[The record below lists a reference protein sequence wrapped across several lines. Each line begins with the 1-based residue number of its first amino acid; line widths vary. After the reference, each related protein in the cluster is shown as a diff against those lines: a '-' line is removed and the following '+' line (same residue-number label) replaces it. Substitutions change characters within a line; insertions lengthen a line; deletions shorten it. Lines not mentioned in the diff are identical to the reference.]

1 MKKKTINEVVM
12 GAPLDRMPSK
22 IKHGFGEKRSYEVHP
37 GVDLA
42 TPSGTAVKAPMDGEV
57 VNVNNNG
64 PLCGGTIDIDY
75 KNGFWSRFCHIKRI
89 DVRKG
94 QVVKAG
100 QVVGLSGG
108 DRDDPQRGN
117 SKGAHLHFTLK
128 KDGKLVDPMLYINK
142 FDVGTSEFPMSA
154 GTKSDG
160 TNWDDFFNK
169 DTSSLSSVKK
179 PTLDPLLKK
188 VLSPLEKA
196 LNLQSENRDFI
207 NRLNEDIEL
216 VGGEV
221 KNKTTYSVNRGSQMV
236 SPENG
241 EVTLV
246 ADTKE
251 CTKSVLIKHVVNNQV
266 FYSKFC
272 NIRPRVTNRQDVSKG
287 QVIGT
292 ATESATI
299 QIIDKKQKPVG
310 IKNFIKTKDDIT
322 YGKKPDDKKKIK
334 SMDPLLKLALSP
346 LKILDLPD
354 MKSATDSTP
363 TEPFKAVKWL
373 KNNSITKNESVNK
386 DINKIK
392 KLL

>member
-1 MKKKTINEVVM
+1 MSKSINEIIMMNPVGSSKVSSPF
-12 GAPLDRMPSK
+12 GA
-22 IKHGFGEKRSYEVHP
+22 KRTYETHP
-37 GVDLA
+37 GVDLPV
-42 TPSGTAVKAPMDGEV
+42 PSGTPIKAPLDGIV
-57 VNVNNNG
+57 KTANINHNRM
-64 PLCGGTIDIDY
+64 CGGTIDIDY
-75 KNGFWSRFCHIKRI
+75 GNGFWSRFCHCRRI
-89 DVRKG
+89 DVREG
-94 QVVKAG
+94 DVVKRG
-100 QVVGLSGG
+100 QVVGASGG
-108 DRDDPQRGN
+108 AKGEIGAGN
-117 SKGAHLHFTLK
+117 SKGPHLHFTLK
-128 KDGKLVDPMLYINK
+128 KDGKLVDPMQYIDKIN
-142 FDVGTSEFPMSA
+142 VGTSEFPMSA

-207 NRLNEDIEL
+207 NKLNEDIEL

-241 EVTLV
+241 EVTLI

-251 CTKSVLIKHVVNNQV
+251 CSKSVLIKHVVNNQV
-266 FYSKFC
+266 YYSKFC
-272 NIRPRVTNRQDVSKG
+272 NVRPKVTSKQDVSKG

-299 QIIDKKQKPVG
+299 QIIDKKQKLVG
-310 IKNFIKTKDDIT
+310 IKNFIKANDNLT
-322 YGKKPDDKKKIK
+322 YEKKPDEKKKIK

-373 KNNSITKNESVNK
+373 KNNSMTKNESVNK